1 MATIG
6 YHWFAVAFVQYLLIM
21 PKESTIEVGK
31 ERLLLRKSC
40 NGGNVLEIRAAVAKI
55 GCTTAAESGDTLE
68 IIERPGGGFSF
79 VLVDGEGTGRGSK
92 SLSDLLATRVLVLL
106 KDGGSDTAVAQAIH
120 DYLYTYRMGQVAA
133 TLNILS
139 VDFANATMQMTR
151 SNPAPFFV
159 LTPHGLQTY
168 NEPSTPIGLY
178 ASELPRTTVFPVE
191 PFTYIVMFTDGLLH
205 AGERFQEDIDLSN
218 YLAAWPVTEGRDPE
232 ILTEDLLARVLEV
245 DHGEPADDVS
255 IISLA
260 VLPTY
265 QSSADDHLAYPAR
278 RLNLSFPFEDT
289 HEKT

>member
-1 MATIG
+1 
-6 YHWFAVAFVQYLLIM
+6 
-21 PKESTIEVGK
+21 
-31 ERLLLRKSC
+31 
-40 NGGNVLEIRAAVAKI
+40 
-55 GCTTAAESGDTLE
+55 
-68 IIERPGGGFSF
+68 
-79 VLVDGEGTGRGSK
+79 
-92 SLSDLLATRVLVLL
+92 
-106 KDGGSDTAVAQAIH
+106 
-120 DYLYTYRMGQVAA
+120 
-133 TLNILS
+133 
-139 VDFANATMQMTR
+139 
-151 SNPAPFFV
+151 
-159 LTPHGLQTY
+159 
-168 NEPSTPIGLY
+168 
-178 ASELPRTTVFPVE
+178 
-191 PFTYIVMFTDGLLH
+191 MFTDGLLH